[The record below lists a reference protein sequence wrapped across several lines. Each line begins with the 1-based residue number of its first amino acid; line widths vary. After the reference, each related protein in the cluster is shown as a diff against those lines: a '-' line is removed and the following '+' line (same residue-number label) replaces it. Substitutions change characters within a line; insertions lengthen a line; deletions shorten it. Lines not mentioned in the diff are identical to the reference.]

1 MKKQIS
7 LLNPKGAGRKPI
19 SAAKRKYI
27 PHRHRSEIPSGK
39 PVHVTIKLNHGVV
52 GTLRNKILF
61 KRIQRAITLARR
73 KGIRLVHFT
82 VQKDHI
88 HLMIES
94 ENKIQL
100 ARSMQ
105 SLKISLAK
113 SLLFLTQNKIAK
125 VFKDRYHVH
134 ILKTLK
140 EIKNTKLYIL
150 GNASKHGVIKD
161 KFDTF
166 SSVIKAPE
174 IAWLFDFEKY
184 FRDLIHFLDYEE
196 MITSLVDLP
205 KYYLCKK
212 A

>member
-1 MKKQIS
+1 MLKQKN
-7 LLNPKGAGRKPI
+7 LFNPKGAGRKAIAP
-19 SAAKRKYI
+19 SKRKYI
-27 PHRHRSEIPSGK
+27 PHREREEIPRGK
-39 PVHVTIKLNHGVV
+39 PVHVTIKLNSGVV
-52 GTLRNKILF
+52 NTLRNKILF
-61 KRIQRAITLARR
+61 KKIQRSITLARR

-113 SLLFLTQNKIAK
+113 SLLFLTQNKVAK

-134 ILKTLK
+134 ILKTLR
-140 EIKNTKLYIL
+140 EIKNAKLYIL
-150 GNASKHGVIKD
+150 GNAGKHGVIKD

-184 FRDLIHFLDYEE
+184 FRDLIHFLDYQKVIDE
-196 MITSLVDLP
+196 LVDDP
-205 KYYLCKK
+205 QYYLTKK